1 MELPKTEKKIKNS
14 YDWIDIDGNIYS
26 CKVQKNN
33 QKKIIKKIQ
42 RVISGYKYCEI
53 NYIGKGCRTKRVH
66 RIVAQ
71 TFIPNPNNLP
81 YVGHKNNIKTDN
93 RVENLYWTTPQE
105 NTKKT
110 YDDGLVH
117 NSKGFDDSQSKPV
130 KMYETTTNKLL
141 NEFGSIIIASK
152 ETGICKTTISR
163 QCKYKR
169 PVRKPFYFRY
179 IDDTS
184 EMVECQIIGEYLY
197 DTDKLIDVFY
207 NMTEASRIT
216 GIPHRTICTQCE
228 KGEKPQRKTSEVYFL
243 KIRE

>member
-1 MELPKTEKKIKNS
+1 MLFRS
-14 YDWIDIDGNIYS
+14 
-26 CKVQKNN
+26 
-33 QKKIIKKIQ
+33 
-42 RVISGYKYCEI
+42 RVISGYMYCGI
-53 NYIGKGCRTKRVH
+53 NYIGKGCITKRVH

-105 NTKKT
+105 NTKKAF
-110 YDDGLVH
+110 DDGLAH

-141 NEFGSIIIASK
+141 NEFESITIASQK
-152 ETGICKTTISR
+152 TGIYKTTIAR

-179 IDDTS
+179 IDDIS

-197 DTDKLIDVFY
+197 DTDELIAVFY
-207 NMTEASRIT
+207 NMSEASRMT

-228 KGEKPQRKTSEVYFL
+228 KGQKPQEKISRVYFL
-243 KIRE
+243 RIRK